1 MKCCKLLFIL
11 LLLSKISIAQDFI
24 VLKKNSHVIQ
34 TWFSGQ
40 PIFAQLT
47 NGAWV
52 NAIIKNIEL
61 DTLYLRPFALQIVA
75 NRFGMPIT
83 DTVFYSLM
91 KAGVNNL
98 HAFPKNESMPY
109 VKNGSILQLG
119 GGGYLLLNIIN
130 TLSNNEPVFG
140 SKNISHVG
148 IAAAV
153 FAIGT
158 IIHAT
163 HKTNYIVGKKYHV
176 EYISTK
182 PSS

>member
-1 MKCCKLLFIL
+1 MKCCQLLLIL
-11 LLLSKISIAQDFI
+11 LLLSKISTAQDFI

-34 TWFSGQ
+34 SWFSGQ
-40 PIFAQLT
+40 NIFAQLT
-47 NGAWV
+47 NDTWV
-52 NAIIKNIEL
+52 NAIIKKIEI
-61 DTLYLRPFALQIVA
+61 DTLYLQPFALQIVA

-83 DTVFYSLM
+83 DTIFYGLM
-91 KAGVNNL
+91 KVGVNNL
-98 HAFPKNESMPY
+98 HAFPKKESMPY

-119 GGGYLLLNIIN
+119 AGGYLLLNVIN

-140 SKNISHVG
+140 SKNISHIG

-158 IIHAT
+158 IIHVT
-163 HKTNYIVGKKYHV
+163 HKTNYVVGKKYHV
-176 EYISTK
+176 EYISSK

>member
-40 PIFAQLT
+40 QIFAQLN
-47 NGAWV
+47 NGDWV
-52 NAIIKNIEL
+52 NAIIKNIKI

-83 DTVFYSLM
+83 DTVFYGLM
-91 KAGVNNL
+91 KVGVSNL
-98 HAFPKNESMPY
+98 HAFPKKESMPY

-119 GGGYLLLNIIN
+119 AGGYLLLNVIN

-140 SKNISHVG
+140 SE
-148 IAAAV
+148 
-153 FAIGT
+153 
-158 IIHAT
+158 
-163 HKTNYIVGKKYHV
+163 KYFSCWNCRCCIRHRHC
-176 EYISTK
+176 YTCNT
-182 PSS
+182 